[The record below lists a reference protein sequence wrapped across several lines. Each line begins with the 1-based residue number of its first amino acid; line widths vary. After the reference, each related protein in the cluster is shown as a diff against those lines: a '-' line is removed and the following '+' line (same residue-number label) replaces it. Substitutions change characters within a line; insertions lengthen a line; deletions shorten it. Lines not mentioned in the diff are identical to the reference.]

1 LIHYDAEYQNPRMRW
16 LLLALLMLSVAAVS
30 SVSGRPRLVDDDG
43 RIRIATF
50 NIHKGADRQERYDL
64 GRTIDAIAALDADVV
79 GVQEVLRNHASFGC
93 DDQPALIAR
102 GLRRLTGQTWH
113 YVYERAWLTENE
125 ACLRS
130 GRGDETEGEGLAI
143 FSRDRIVASRFLR
156 LSEGRIGLAASIAS
170 MPGVSIVVTH
180 LSASRADAA
189 GRASEIARLLPWA
202 HLGGAPLLMGD
213 FNATPDAEELGVVRS
228 RYADAWHVAAGRG
241 ATGGIDTGATRP
253 GRRLARIDY
262 IFFDPAIGLAL
273 ESVDVVDTSSS
284 EYGEVSDHRP
294 VVATFRRRP

>member
-1 LIHYDAEYQNPRMRW
+1 MRW
-16 LLLALLMLSVAAVS
+16 LVLPLLMLSVAAAS
-30 SVSGRPRLVDDDG
+30 TVSGRPRAADDDG
-43 RIRIATF
+43 RLRVATF

-64 GRTIDAIAALDADVV
+64 QRTIDAIARLDADVV

-102 GLRRLTGQTWH
+102 GLRRLTGRAWH
-113 YVYERAWLTENE
+113 YVYERAWLTEND
-125 ACLRS
+125 ACLRG
-130 GRGDETEGEGLAI
+130 GRGRETEGEGLAI
-143 FSRDRIVASRFLR
+143 FARDRIVASRSLR

-170 MPGVSIVVTH
+170 IPGVSIVVTH
-180 LSASRADAA
+180 LSAARADAA

-202 HLGGAPLLMGD
+202 QVFGQPILMGD
-213 FNATPDAEELGVVRS
+213 FNATPDADELAAVRS
-228 RYADAWHVAAGRG
+228 RYADAWDVAAGRG

-262 IFFDPAIGLAL
+262 VFFDPAVDLAL
-273 ESVDVVDTSSS
+273 ESVEVVDTSTP

-294 VVATFRRRP
+294 VVATFRRLQ